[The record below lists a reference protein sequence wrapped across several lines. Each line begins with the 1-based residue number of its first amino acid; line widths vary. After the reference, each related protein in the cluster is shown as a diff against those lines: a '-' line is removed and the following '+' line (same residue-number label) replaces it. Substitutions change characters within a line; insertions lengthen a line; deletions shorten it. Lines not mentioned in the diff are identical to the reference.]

1 MSLGFDA
8 RDKVK
13 NKTLAAVGVGALL
26 FGIGVSQG
34 LGKFSLGD
42 SLRIWGVSRESEPV
56 PSAGVQGLSDFV
68 TLAKMLRPVVVNISA
83 TQVERLPQGFSGPFG
98 EDHLPEDLFGLPRSP
113 NAARQ
118 RRSQG
123 SGFIIDRDGS
133 ILTNQHLV
141 GGAKKIVVKL
151 SNGKELEAKV
161 IGQDNQTDIAVIKIK
176 TGESLTTAP
185 LGDSGRLE
193 VGEWVMA
200 IGNPFGLDNSVTSGI
215 VSAKGRFLGTGPYD
229 DFIQTDASV
238 NPGNSGGPLVNLR
251 GEVVGINTAI
261 VSNTGANIGI
271 GFALPINLV
280 RELLPQLKKVGKVT
294 RGWLGVNTQRLTPEI
309 AESLGINGVHG
320 ALVSEVSKDGPAHRA
335 GIRPADVIIEFDGH
349 PVKDARALP
358 LIVAREPVD
367 RKTQVKIL
375 RDKKQLTLKVTIG
388 ELRETGATKRREELG

>member
-1 MSLGFDA
+1 
-8 RDKVK
+8 
-13 NKTLAAVGVGALL
+13 
-26 FGIGVSQG
+26 
-34 LGKFSLGD
+34 
-42 SLRIWGVSRESEPV
+42 
-56 PSAGVQGLSDFV
+56 
-68 TLAKMLRPVVVNISA
+68 
-83 TQVERLPQGFSGPFG
+83 
-98 EDHLPEDLFGLPRSP
+98 
-113 NAARQ
+113 
-118 RRSQG
+118 
-123 SGFIIDRDGS
+123 
-133 ILTNQHLV
+133 
-141 GGAKKIVVKL
+141 
-151 SNGKELEAKV
+151 
-161 IGQDNQTDIAVIKIK
+161 
-176 TGESLTTAP
+176 
-185 LGDSGRLE
+185 
-193 VGEWVMA
+193 MA

-280 RELLPQLKKVGKVT
+280 KELLPQLKKAGKIT

-375 RDKKQLTLKVTIG
+375 RDKKQLTLNVTIG

>member
-8 RDKVK
+8 HDKVK
-13 NKTLAAVGVGALL
+13 NRTLAAVGVGALL
-26 FGIGVSQG
+26 VGIGVSQG
-34 LGKFSLGD
+34 IGKLSQGD
-42 SLRIWGVSRESEPV
+42 SLRILAGSRDSEPV
-56 PSAGVQGLSDFV
+56 PSAGVQVLSDFV
-68 TLAKMLRPVVVNISA
+68 SLAKTLRPVVVNISA
-83 TQVERLPQGFSGPFG
+83 TQAERQPQGFSSPFG
-98 EDHLPEDLFGLPRSP
+98 EDDLAEDFFGLPRPP
-113 NAARQ
+113 NTARQ

-151 SNGKELEAKV
+151 SNGKDLEAKV
-161 IGQDNQTDIAVIKIK
+161 IGQDSRTDIAVIKIK
-176 TGESLTTAP
+176 RGESLTTAP
-185 LGDSGRLE
+185 LGDSDRLE

-215 VSAKGRFLGTGPYD
+215 VSAKGRFIGAGPYD
-229 DFIQTDASV
+229 DFIQTDTSV
-238 NPGNSGGPLVNLR
+238 NPGNSGGPLVNMR

-261 VSNTGANIGI
+261 VSNTGANVGI

-280 RELLPQLKKVGKVT
+280 KGLLPQLKKAGKIT

-309 AESLGINGVHG
+309 AESLGINSAHG

-335 GIRPADVIIEFDGH
+335 GIQPADVIIEFDGH

-358 LIVAREPVD
+358 LIVARAPVD
-367 RKTQVKIL
+367 RK
-375 RDKKQLTLKVTIG
+375 RN
-388 ELRETGATKRREELG
+388 